1 MWTRSPDGRLYR
13 RCSSPLIWV
22 RSQYRTPYGRLHRND
37 VRDVNLDSSATSY
50 EGDDGANWPVF
61 VIMEL
66 DNPTDKD
73 GSIFF
78 LDKEDDLIK

>member
-1 MWTRSPDGRLYR
+1 M
-13 RCSSPLIWV
+13 
-22 RSQYRTPYGRLHRND
+22 
-37 VRDVNLDSSATSY
+37 NLDSSATSY
-50 EGDDGANWPVF
+50 KDYDGANCPVF

-66 DNPTDKD
+66 GNATDKD

>member
-13 RCSSPLIWV
+13 SFSSPLIWV

-50 EGDDGANWPVF
+50 EDDDGANCPVF

-66 DNPTDKD
+66 DNATDKD

-78 LDKEDDLIK
+78 LDKVDDLIK

>member
-1 MWTRSPDGRLYR
+1 M
-13 RCSSPLIWV
+13 
-22 RSQYRTPYGRLHRND
+22 
-37 VRDVNLDSSATSY
+37 NLDSSATSY
-50 EGDDGANWPVF
+50 EDDDGANWPVF

-66 DNPTDKD
+66 ENPTDKD